1 MKKILVLFVFLIL
14 GCKTDSKKNVASDPV
29 TLSLQ
34 VKNSTDQDFRFHQT
48 WAVDKGDVTTI
59 VKAGETITFK
69 SNTHSPSGTVFT
81 AYIMPPKSVAQPNP
95 GNGNF
100 QMTYGYWNGS
110 AHVTCDNNCNKGYPT
125 STVHYTGNNWK
136 YEAKFRDAESS
147 INNLVEFTTSKM

>member
-100 QMTYGYWNGS
+100 QMT
-110 AHVTCDNNCNKGYPT
+110 
-125 STVHYTGNNWK
+125 
-136 YEAKFRDAESS
+136 SS
-147 INNLVEFTTSKM
+147 LYRKQLEV